1 MEKSPE
7 DITSSEWKQRFIT
20 LSDEERKKE
29 IKRALDILKKG
40 NIELLSY
47 LFEPTDI
54 TPAKMNSLVKS
65 YSAPKGG
72 KKLKYKTR
80 KNKSSRK

>member
-7 DITSSEWKQRFIT
+7 DITSSEWKERFLT
-20 LSDEERKKE
+20 LSDEQRKKE
-29 IKRALDILKKG
+29 INRALEILKKG
-40 NIELLSY
+40 NIQLLSY
-47 LFEPTDI
+47 YFEPTDI
-54 TPAKMNSLVKS
+54 TPVKINSLVKS
-65 YSAPKGG
+65 YSVPKGG